1 MATKLGRMVTYLEGL
16 TTIKSHNILITW
28 SCKAMWQT
36 KIIISLLPKCL
47 WPQTCQ
53 DGSSPWL
60 AANHKVMQN
69 FDHVVLSGHV
79 TNKNHYIS
87 ITREPWASKLGRIM
101 TSFDGPLPTMSH
113 NSLITWPRWIQF
125 YVFQTRLYD
134 FTYFTYFEFYIFQ
147 VYLQEEVQHVNF

>member
-53 DGSSPWL
+53 DGIYLDGLLIIKSCKTLIMWSCQVTWQTKIIISPLQESLGQANL
-60 AANHKVMQN
+60 AESWPPLMDPYPQCHITLWSRGLVGYN
-69 FDHVVLSGHV
+69 FMYFRHDYTILR
-79 TNKNHYIS
+79 IS
-87 ITREPWASKLGRIM
+87 RI
-101 TSFDGPLPTMSH
+101 L
-113 NSLITWPRWIQF
+113 
-125 YVFQTRLYD
+125 D
-134 FTYFTYFEFYIFQ
+134 FTYFRFTYRRRFST
-147 VYLQEEVQHVNF
+147 